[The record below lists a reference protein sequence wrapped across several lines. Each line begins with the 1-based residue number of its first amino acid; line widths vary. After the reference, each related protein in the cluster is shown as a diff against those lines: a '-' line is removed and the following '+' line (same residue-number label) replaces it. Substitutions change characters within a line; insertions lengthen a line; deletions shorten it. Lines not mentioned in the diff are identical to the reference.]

1 MKGREARS
9 LWSCAWAALLLGAC
23 SKTPES
29 PIAKTNPNPTQRYE
43 ITVELVDPPRD
54 IRKISGVAH
63 FGVSTRA
70 CLPYREKIARVTI
83 GASYKKEFPLVRVN
97 DNTYRGHVFLDW
109 PIDEDYYGL
118 GVCKWVVTGV
128 DTILTRS
135 NDLNQLANLNGNE
148 VMAESRSLS
157 YCRAEMRDKYDRI
170 CSTPIDSERVNF
182 LKKASYLVEMTS
194 RID

>member
-83 GASYKKEFPLVRVN
+83 GASYKKEFPLVPVN

-118 GVCKWVVTGV
+118 GLCEWEVTRV
-128 DTILTRS
+128 DAILTRY
-135 NDLNQLANLNGNE
+135 DGLAQVPNMNKSE
-148 VMAESRSLS
+148 VISESENIS
-157 YCRAEMRDKYDRI
+157 YCREIMRDKYDFT
-170 CSTPIDSERVNF
+170 CFTPIDEGIIRDLDPV
-182 LKKASYLVEMTS
+182 SYKVRMSSTK
-194 RID
+194 D